1 MSKKR
6 FIFQMAAFFCLVL
19 YLLSCNSQ
27 KSKEPGTVTIDLSQL
42 PAKQVDVSKYIDDVF
57 VVPLETTP
65 GSLLGQLSNIDQD
78 DSDIFYVSRENQTI
92 YHFSAG
98 GKFINSFCRL
108 GKGPGEYLM
117 IRNMQIL
124 KGKKSL
130 LISDPR
136 QMKLIQYSYTGEMIR
151 EMELPGNAGRFAVL
165 KDGHIAVH
173 CGRMINIFKIDTIK
187 NEMVVIDWDGN
198 IVSRHFP
205 FDTPLYFEF
214 SSAFMAPNAD
224 GSYLYSRQLDFNI
237 YRIKDSGPP
246 ELFLKLD
253 YGAAMSSP
261 KDLEGPTMENLA
273 NFRKAGKIWAIDQA
287 TNSFQHLA
295 LVNHKDRK
303 SSLLLIDKESRNLM
317 AFGTDS
323 LLSLGNYFG
332 MPIKAPFHSYKTHF
346 FSLME
351 AIDVRQV
358 LQSLTA
364 DQKRTLAIK
373 VKGFDRI
380 LDIEEND
387 NPVLVYFS
395 FRDF

>member
-1 MSKKR
+1 
-6 FIFQMAAFFCLVL
+6 
-19 YLLSCNSQ
+19 
-27 KSKEPGTVTIDLSQL
+27 
-42 PAKQVDVSKYIDDVF
+42 

-65 GSLLGQLSNIDQD
+65 GSLIGQLSQIVQD

-92 YHFSAG
+92 YHFSSG

-117 IRNMQIL
+117 IRNLQIL

-151 EMELPGNAGRFAVL
+151 EWELPGNAGRFAVL

-173 CGRMINIFKIDTIK
+173 CGRMINIFKNDTIK
-187 NEMVVIDWDGN
+187 NDMVVMDWDGN

-205 FDTPLYFEF
+205 FEYQLHFEF
-214 SSAFMAPNAD
+214 SSAFMTPNAD

-261 KDLEGPTMENLA
+261 KDLEGPSMENLA
-273 NFRKAGKIWAIDQA
+273 NFRKEGKIWAIDQA

-303 SSLLLIDKESRNLM
+303 TSLLLIDKVSRNLM

-323 LLSLGNYFG
+323 TSSPGKYFG
-332 MPIKAPFHSYKTHF
+332 LPIRPPWGSYKTHF
-346 FSLME
+346 LYPMD
-351 AIDVRQV
+351 AIDILQV

-364 DQKRTLAIK
+364 DQKHTLAGK

-387 NPVLVYFS
+387 NPVLVHFR